1 MKTLKNEQEQKVKHL
16 TQIITFI
23 TKTHITPQAEKQGL
37 PTYRIV
43 TPRFSQHIN
52 CSSLSSEQLFTSLLH
67 TSLCLHSLLSPFW
80 MTKWQC
86 VLWLVWINEFVGQ
99 LVHVAATLFQVM
111 TADAI
116 LRWVLLWI
124 FLEPHCRFPWN
135 KKNLTYLQFEL
146 FI

>member
-99 LVHVAATLFQVM
+99 LVHVAATSFRWWQQMQSWGEYYFEFFLNP
-111 TADAI
+111 TADFHEI
-116 LRWVLLWI
+116 R
-124 FLEPHCRFPWN
+124 
-135 KKNLTYLQFEL
+135 KT
-146 FI
+146 